1 MYHKTYIVIDKHIN
15 TIFIRVGECII
26 HRSYCGYVDVDL
38 KYMQI
43 SKHFWHKYLIKR
55 NSSHLRAHAE
65 A

>member
-26 HRSYCGYVDVDL
+26 RRSYCGYVDVDL

-43 SKHFWHKYLIKR
+43 SKHFL
-55 NSSHLRAHAE
+55 A
-65 A
+65 